1 MHNRN
6 LLKGSAVRSSV
17 AIQLLTGWLKG
28 MHWHWFHL
36 HILSTSKTNWHVCH
50 GIKWSQISLQTA
62 RSMLWSCLPLVD
74 KIPSPKTW
82 GLRGRF
88 ETLTHIHTHT
98 LARWKRM
105 KRRGHDFQHTY
116 QFHVNSHWNAGLS
129 RSLSHKSFFP
139 PFLFLICSSFSQWIW
154 LLDMIYWMT
163 CRLCEPVRSGLSVV
177 WRHIM
182 RFAITTNSTTTGSLR
197 KNWETVLNHDA
208 LL

>member
-1 MHNRN
+1 MYFSPKRPVENQKQNRN
-6 LLKGSAVRSSV
+6 LLKGSVVRSSV
-17 AIQLLTGWLKG
+17 AIQLLTGWLKR

-98 LARWKRM
+98 HSHGGRGWRGGDTTFSTLISFMWTATGMLGWVARFPTRV
-105 KRRGHDFQHTY
+105 FSP
-116 QFHVNSHWNAGLS
+116 F
-129 RSLSHKSFFP
+129 SFFN
-139 PFLFLICSSFSQWIW
+139 LFLI
-154 LLDMIYWMT
+154 
-163 CRLCEPVRSGLSVV
+163 LSMDLV
-177 WRHIM
+177 
-182 RFAITTNSTTTGSLR
+182 TG
-197 KNWETVLNHDA
+197 HDIPND
-208 LL
+208 L

>member
-1 MHNRN
+1 MHFSSKRPVENQMHNRN

-98 LARWKRM
+98 RTVEEDEEEGTRLSAHLSVSCEQPLECWVESLA
-105 KRRGHDFQHTY
+105 FPQE
-116 QFHVNSHWNAGLS
+116 
-129 RSLSHKSFFP
+129 FFP
-139 PFLFLICSSFSQWIW
+139 PFSFFNLFLI
-154 LLDMIYWMT
+154 
-163 CRLCEPVRSGLSVV
+163 LSMDLV
-177 WRHIM
+177 
-182 RFAITTNSTTTGSLR
+182 TGHDI
-197 KNWETVLNHDA
+197 LND
-208 LL
+208 L